1 MKTAPSIISKVMQ
14 LLSYVA
20 VSVLVL
26 AGCSSDDD
34 AVAPVSD
41 ITVSGVISDVN
52 DAPLAGVTVQGVYT
66 SSVTEN
72 PTALTDSSGVFSLT
86 LNGATDFYLNGSFL
100 GYTTINSEVLNAS
113 SSMTGLDL
121 DMPRSP
127 ETEAIIDAA
136 FPTEALAVVNHAWL
150 AVDIVDENGNEVSG
164 ETITLSTPPSDFA
177 YTDCFGEPSGANTTI
192 ACLDR
197 DGPMYIAYFDA
208 AAEATVTA
216 VEQSKT
222 APLRMEQVAMLEYA
236 IGPEF
241 VTAFDRGA
249 AYYDAYCAECHS
261 AGSYDPE
268 GFTYN
273 LIGRTPI
280 LELSLYQGMED
291 VADMTP
297 EQQADLHAFLLDPS
311 LL

>member
-1 MKTAPSIISKVMQ
+1 MKSVRKRNKAAYLLACTAGF
-14 LLSYVA
+14 L
-20 VSVLVL
+20 LVL

-34 AVAPVSD
+34 SIAPVSD
-41 ITVSGVISDVN
+41 ITVSGVITEYN
-52 DAPLAGVTVQGVYT
+52 GGPLPGVTVQGVYT
-66 SSVTEN
+66 SSTAEN
-72 PTALTDSSGVFSLT
+72 PSSLTDSSGLFSLT
-86 LNGATDFYLNGSFL
+86 MSGITAFYLNGSFL
-100 GYTTINSEVLNAS
+100 GYTTINSEIHNAS
-113 SSMTGLDL
+113 SSISGLDI
-121 DMPRSP
+121 DMPRGP
-127 ETEAIIDAA
+127 EAEAIIDAA
-136 FPTEALAVVNHAWL
+136 FPSEALAIVNHAWL

-164 ETITLSTPPSDFA
+164 ETITPAITPSGFA
-177 YTDCFGEPSGANTTI
+177 YTNCDGTPSGGSTTI

-197 DGPMYIAYFDA
+197 DAPMYIAYYDVVD
-208 AAEATVTA
+208 ETTVTT

-222 APLRMEQVAMLEYA
+222 APLRMEQVTMLEYA

-291 VADMTP
+291 VADLTP
-297 EQQADLHAFLLDPS
+297 EQQADLHAFLKDPS

>member
-1 MKTAPSIISKVMQ
+1 MKTARTTSKAMQ
-14 LLSYVA
+14 LLSYA
-20 VSVLVL
+20 AASVLVL

-34 AVAPVSD
+34 VTVPVSD
-41 ITVSGVISDVN
+41 ITVSGVITDFN
-52 DAPLAGVTVQGVYT
+52 DAPLSGVTVQGVYT
-66 SSVTEN
+66 SSTAEN
-72 PTALTDSSGVFSLT
+72 PSALTDSSGSFSLT
-86 LNGATDFYLNGSFL
+86 LAANTAFYLNGTFL
-100 GYTTINSEVLNAS
+100 GYTTINSEVLSAS
-113 SSMTGLDL
+113 ANLTGLGI
-121 DMPRSP
+121 DMPRGP
-127 ETEAIIDAA
+127 ETEAILDAA

-150 AVDIVDENGNEVSG
+150 AVDIVDENGNDVSG
-164 ETITLSTPPSDFA
+164 ETITPSI
-177 YTDCFGEPSGANTTI
+177 TPSGFVYTNCDGTPSGGSTTI

-197 DGPMYIAYFDA
+197 AGPMYIAYFDTT
-208 AAEATVTA
+208 AEATVTA
-216 VEQSKT
+216 VGQTKT
-222 APLRMEQVAMLEYA
+222 APLRIEQVTALEYA
-236 IGPEF
+236 IGPDY

-280 LELSLYQGMED
+280 LELSLYQGMEN
-291 VADMTP
+291 VADLTP